1 MAGDLVRE
9 MRESGGLPV
18 GAARPSADVAQ
29 IRALRPQ
36 DSLHPLAELFSR
48 AGDRGQFLQLLSDYV
63 KLLLGASAVLL
74 HEQRSDGKMQIS
86 GFSSISTDTEGRK
99 RWVPAAEEI
108 EKALAARRSEQ
119 VNVLIGGRQ
128 HARLMVPFFEQ
139 GEAPVCLTAY
149 LPPERIAFS
158 DPCFSMLHLTTQFI
172 VQRDLIAAAHESDEA
187 FHQATMLVAMFTRT
201 GDADTF
207 KRSLFSLAT
216 ELEKFFGCQRVAIG
230 TGTNHSCRVH
240 AVSGMSS
247 EEKRTLGFSQL
258 GAAMREAIALGE
270 IMVWPGQ
277 EDLIKE
283 VVVSANHDDLLHS
296 FKSGRLIVAPLR
308 HEASGFSGAVAL
320 LWPAGSPPVN
330 RRTYRL
336 ICACQPHLAAL
347 VGFLEKSK
355 PGAFRAGV
363 LRFWRG
369 GLTKRITAGVGIA
382 AFVITMLFPVS
393 YRVPADCRVQPVM
406 RRTVAAPF
414 ENLLHRSYVKPG
426 DEVAE
431 GQILAELDGR
441 EIRVGLAESIA
452 AQSAA
457 LKKRDNAMVLADPS
471 SLQMA
476 QLEADRLALEVQR
489 LQFRSDN
496 LIIRSPIKGVVLTG
510 DLERSEGV
518 PVTPGQKLFEIA
530 PLDKMLLE
538 IAIPETAIRHVEKG
552 MPVTLRLESD
562 SGKKWET
569 ELGMVHPVSEIA
581 DGRNVFTGEAF
592 LFNEDE
598 VLRPGMKGS
607 VRIESRRKPLGWI
620 FFHGLWDFVR
630 LKLW

>member
-1 MAGDLVRE
+1 MAGDLVRK

-18 GAARPSADVAQ
+18 GQARDATDVARIQ
-29 IRALRPQ
+29 ALRPQ
-36 DSLHPLAELFSR
+36 DALHPLTELFSR

-63 KLLLGASAVLL
+63 KLLLGAAAVLL
-74 HEQRSDGKMQIS
+74 HEQRIDGKMQIS
-86 GFSSISTDTEGRK
+86 GFSSISNDAEGR
-99 RWVPAAEEI
+99 RVWVPAAEDI

-128 HARLMVPFFEQ
+128 HARLMVPFFEH

-149 LPPERIAFS
+149 LPPERIAFA

-187 FHQATMLVAMFTRT
+187 FQQATMLVEMFSRT

-207 KRSLFSLAT
+207 KRSLFTLAT

-230 TGTNHSCRVH
+230 TGTNHTCRVH

-258 GAAMREAIALGE
+258 GSAMREAIALGE

-277 EDLIKE
+277 DDLIKE
-283 VVVSANHDDLLHS
+283 VVVSANHDDLLPS

-308 HEASGFSGAVAL
+308 HDASGFSGALAL

-336 ICACQPHLAAL
+336 ICACQPHLSAL
-347 VGFLEKSK
+347 VSFLDKAK
-355 PGAFRAGV
+355 PGAFLAEI
-363 LRFWRG
+363 LKFWRG
-369 GLTKRITAGVGIA
+369 GLTKRITAVVGA
-382 AFVITMLFPVS
+382 VAFVIALLFPVT

-426 DEVAE
+426 DSVEE

-471 SLQMA
+471 NLQMA
-476 QLEADRLALEVQR
+476 QLEADRLLLEVQR
-489 LQFRSDN
+489 LQFRSEN
-496 LIIRSPIKGVVLTG
+496 LIIRSPITGVVITG

-518 PVTPGQKLFEIA
+518 PVTAGQKLFEIA
-530 PLDKMLLE
+530 PLDRMLLE

-552 MPVTLRLESD
+552 MPVSLRLESN
-562 SGKKWET
+562 SGKNWVT
-569 ELGMVHPVSEIA
+569 TLGMVHPVSEIT

-592 LFNEDE
+592 LANEDE

-607 VRIESRRKPLGWI
+607 VRIESRKKPLGWI
-620 FFHGLWDFVR
+620 FFHGLWDFIR